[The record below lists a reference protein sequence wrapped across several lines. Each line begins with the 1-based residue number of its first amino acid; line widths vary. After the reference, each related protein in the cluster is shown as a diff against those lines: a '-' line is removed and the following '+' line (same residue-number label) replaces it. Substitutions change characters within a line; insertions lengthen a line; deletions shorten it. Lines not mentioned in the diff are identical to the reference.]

1 MVYFNQ
7 NIFNTPNNTS
17 SNTQS
22 KNIVQKDD
30 TLNIIKGGAVKELK
44 TQEEKEEIQL
54 KRRQLENVSIIPQ
67 KPIKGHK
74 ISQDKINRFVNLK
87 LKF

>member
-17 SNTQS
+17 S

-30 TLNIIKGGAVKELK
+30 TLNIKGGAVKELK